1 MTNTQDLLIERQY
14 IRWKIMNKKVELLAP
29 AGDLERLKI
38 AYLYGADAVYIGGKK
53 YSMRANA
60 KNFTITE
67 IKKACTFAHNLRKK
81 LYVTVNITFHN
92 EDYED
97 LVSYLK
103 TLSFYGVDAIIISD
117 LSIIDIIKEN
127 NIKLPIHISTQ
138 LSISNTESTKYLK
151 KQGVE
156 RIVLS
161 RECSKQ
167 DIQTIIK
174 DTGMEIECFL
184 HGAMCSSYSGRCVL
198 SNYFTQRDANRG
210 ACAQI
215 CRWCFDLYDEH
226 YHQINNQLP
235 FMIACKDLCLIN
247 NLKEMIEIGIK
258 SFKVEGRMRSNYYIA
273 TVISTYREAIDLYY
287 QNKLTKKTLEHFQ
300 KVLNRVANR
309 ESTSQ
314 FFDKFPDH
322 NAQYYQGRQEVSNQD
337 FLGIVESYDP
347 ITSYVTIN
355 QRNYFKPGDDVEIFG
370 PSIETFSFKIPEI
383 FDENNN
389 PLEVARHPKQ
399 TIKFKLNKKVYPND
413 IMRVK
418 IS

>member
-1 MTNTQDLLIERQY
+1 
-14 IRWKIMNKKVELLAP
+14 MNKKIELLAP
-29 AGDLERLKI
+29 AGDLEKLKI

-60 KNFTITE
+60 TNFSATE
-67 IKKACTFAHNLRKK
+67 IKKACVYAHNLRKK
-81 LYVTVNITFHN
+81 LYVTVNIAFHN
-92 EDYED
+92 EDYD
-97 LVSYLK
+97 GLVDYLK
-103 TLSFYGVDAIIISD
+103 TLSFYGVDAIIVSD
-117 LSIIDIIKEN
+117 LSIIDIVKEN
-127 NIKLPIHISTQ
+127 KIKIPIHISTQ
-138 LSISNTESTKYLK
+138 LSTSNIESVKFLK
-151 KQGVE
+151 NEGVE

-167 DIQTIIK
+167 NIKEIIEK
-174 DTGMEIECFL
+174 TGMEIECFL

-198 SNYFTQRDANRG
+198 SNYFTGRDANRG

-215 CRWCFDLYDEH
+215 CRWCFDLYDETTK
-226 YHQINNQLP
+226 INDELP
-235 FMIACKDLCLIN
+235 FMIACKDLCLIK
-247 NLKEMIEIGIK
+247 NLEEMIDIGIK
-258 SFKVEGRMRSNYYIA
+258 SLKVEGRMRSNYYIA

-287 QNKLTKKTLEHFQ
+287 QNKLTDEKIEYFS

-337 FLGIVESYDP
+337 FLGIITNYDKE
-347 ITSYVTIN
+347 TKEVTLS
-355 QRNYFKPGDDVEIFG
+355 QRNYFKKGDIVEIFG
-370 PSIETFSFKIPEI
+370 PNIETFSFEIPE
-383 FDENNN
+383 FYDEDYNS
-389 PLEVARHPKQ
+389 LEVARHPKQ
-399 TIKFKLNKKVYPND
+399 TIKFKLDKEVYPND